1 VLLLTPLI
9 VLFEEFFIY
18 KFQGTIIR
26 PSGDFMSRIININ
39 NPSKVRN
46 QNQRTIAEILRR
58 IGAKPTID
66 DETKDMAATIVFLLR
81 EIFAGVETSVQA
93 WEKKGYW
100 MKADRYLRDWEW
112 TAEVA
117 ANLEDVIRHK
127 AWDLLPR
134 VLADLMPFVSEVQIK
149 TMTRPISTWQGNYK
163 RLLAN
168 PPEEMRW

>member
-1 VLLLTPLI
+1 
-9 VLFEEFFIY
+9 
-18 KFQGTIIR
+18 
-26 PSGDFMSRIININ
+26 MSRIININ

-58 IGAKPTID
+58 IGSKPTVD
-66 DETKDMAATIVFLLR
+66 DETKDMVSTIVFLLR
-81 EIFAGVETSVQA
+81 EIFAGVEASVTA

-117 ANLEDVIRHK
+117 ANLEDVIRNK

-134 VLADLMPFVSEVQIK
+134 VLADLLPFVSEVQIK
-149 TMTRPISTWQGNYK
+149 TMTRSKSTWQGNYK
-163 RLLAN
+163 KLLSM